1 MGTGRVVDAKR
12 VAESP
17 LSPAG
22 FRPLLWSFVSER
34 GAARRRVL
42 RPAAPVKGPPLLHLK
57 ERDPSDSDGGKR
69 ALWTTLPTA
78 VPPPR
83 QSREDVS
90 PVDSGCKA
98 KLELNPACLRTRGP
112 SLDTGGTV
120 SGFKRVAAHGLEGA

>member
-57 ERDPSDSDGGKR
+57 ERDPSDSDGGQAR
-69 ALWTTLPTA
+69 TLDNLAYCGTPSPTKQGGR
-78 VPPPR
+78 VTGR
-83 QSREDVS
+83 LGVQSKVGTE
-90 PVDSGCKA
+90 SGLLA
-98 KLELNPACLRTRGP
+98 HQRTKLGHWGYRLG
-112 SLDTGGTV
+112 V
-120 SGFKRVAAHGLEGA
+120 